1 MAGIIS
7 AMTGSIRPRGG
18 RLTERQKTFVAEYLV
33 DLNGR
38 QAAIRAGYS
47 PRSATQT
54 ASYNL
59 ARPVI
64 AEAVAEEQ
72 AKRLAVID
80 MRAEE
85 VLSELAAIA
94 RANFLD
100 YMRIDEAGE
109 PVIDL
114 SGLDRT
120 RAAALADVTVESLTT
135 ERKIRRVRVKLQDKL
150 GALDRLA
157 RHYGLLRGSG
167 SDERADGPAR
177 EPVHDPRQAAR
188 AVLVLLRESAGA
200 PAARRLPLPEDRATM
215 QKIGED

>member
-177 EPVHDPRQAAR
+177 ESVHDPRWAAR
-188 AVLVLLRESAGA
+188 AILVLLRESAGA
-200 PAARRLPLPEDRATM
+200 PAAPTSVAGDRATM

>member
-188 AVLVLLRESAGA
+188 AILVLLRESAGA
-200 PAARRLPLPEDRATM
+200 PAAPTSVAGDRATM

>member
-109 PVIDL
+109 PIIDL
-114 SGLDRT
+114 SGLDHT
-120 RAAALADVTVESLTT
+120 RAVALADVTIESLTT

-157 RHYGLLRGSG
+157 RHYGLLRGNR
-167 SDERADGPAR
+167 SDKSVDVPAD
-177 EPVHDPRQAAR
+177 EPVHDPRQVAR
-188 AVLVLLRESAGA
+188 AILLLLRESAGA
-200 PAARRLPLPEDRATM
+200 LEDGTDRDPAGR
-215 QKIGED
+215 